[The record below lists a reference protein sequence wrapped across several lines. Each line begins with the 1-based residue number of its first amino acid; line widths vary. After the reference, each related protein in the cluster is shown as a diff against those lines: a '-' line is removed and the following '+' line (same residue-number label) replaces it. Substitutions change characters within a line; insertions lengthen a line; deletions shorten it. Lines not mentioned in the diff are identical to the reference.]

1 MSDEDDTE
9 MPNLSVL
16 GRDLCLDRLVYYS
29 VTIFCTLQY
38 RRLKKSLKS
47 FLRGKPTFNSIIN
60 SFMTCANFD

>member
-38 RRLKKSLKS
+38 RRLKKSLN
-47 FLRGKPTFNSIIN
+47 PTLHGL
-60 SFMTCANFD
+60 